1 MIKTDIENIKRF
13 FNSNTTKSY
22 SYRVAML
29 DKLLSIVKQNEQ
41 EIIDALNDDLGK
53 SETESYITEIA
64 AIKSEIKYYKSNL
77 KKFMQKERVSTNKT
91 IFPAKSYILREPK
104 GVVLIISPWNYPF
117 YLSITPLILAIATG
131 NCAVLKPSEISEKST
146 LLLEKMINESFD
158 NDYIKVV
165 SGGRE
170 ITEKLLDN
178 RFDHIFFT
186 GSTTV
191 GRIIMQKAADHLTP
205 VTLELGGKSPVIV
218 DHTADIKLAAKRIV
232 WGKLINAGQTCIAP
246 DYVYAHL
253 SIKDELI
260 KAMTSTI
267 NTFYSENPMEHI
279 DYQRVVNEKHFNRII
294 SLIKKENVVYGGN
307 YDINTLK
314 IEPTIIDNVTLDDK
328 VMKEEIFGPI
338 LPILPYN
345 DLTEVISNIKNGEKP
360 LSLYIF
366 TGDET
371 TKKRITSEVS
381 FGGGTINDTLQ
392 HLLNDNLPFG
402 GIGNSGIGKYHG
414 RFGFDELS
422 NLKSIVDKSTKFDIF
437 LRYPP
442 YKGKLKFLKLFLK

>member
-1 MIKTDIENIKRF
+1 MKINIENIKKL
-13 FNSNTTKSY
+13 FNSNATKSY

-29 DKLLSIVKQNEQ
+29 DKLYNIIKQNEQ

-53 SETESYITEIA
+53 SETEAYITEIA
-64 AIKSEIKYYKSNL
+64 AMKSEIKYYKSNL
-77 KKFMQKERVSTNKT
+77 KKFMQPERVSTTKT

-131 NCAVLKPSEISEKST
+131 NCAIIKPSEISKKST

-158 NDYIKVV
+158 NNYIKVV
-165 SGGRE
+165 SGGVE
-170 ITEKLLDN
+170 TTNGLLEN

-191 GRIIMQKAADHLTP
+191 GRIIMQKAATHLTP
-205 VTLELGGKSPVIV
+205 ITLELGGKSPVIV

-232 WGKLINAGQTCIAP
+232 WGKLLNAGQTCIAP

-260 KAMTSTI
+260 KAMISTI
-267 NTFYSENPMEHI
+267 HAFYLENPIEHI

-294 SLIKKENVVYGGN
+294 ELIKKENVVYGGN

-314 IEPTIIDNVTLDDK
+314 IEPTILDNVTLDDK
-328 VMKEEIFGPI
+328 VMQDEIFGP
-338 LPILPYN
+338 LMPILPYN
-345 DLTEVISNIKNGEKP
+345 DLTEVINNIKNGEKP

-366 TGDET
+366 TNDEAI
-371 TKKRITSEVS
+371 KKRINNEVS

>member
-1 MIKTDIENIKRF
+1 MIKTDIENISKF
-13 FNSNTTKSY
+13 FNSNSSKSY
-22 SYRVAML
+22 SYRIAML
-29 DKLLSIVKQNEQ
+29 DKLLSIIKQNEN
-41 EIIDALNDDLGK
+41 EIIDALNHDLGK
-53 SETESYITEIA
+53 SETEAYITEIA
-64 AIKSEIKYYKSNL
+64 PIKSEIKYYKNNL
-77 KKFMQKERVSTNKT
+77 KKFMQPERVSTNKT

-117 YLSITPLILAIATG
+117 YLSISPLVLAIATG
-131 NCAVLKPSEISEKST
+131 NCAIIKPSEITQLSS
-146 LLLEKMINESFD
+146 LLIEKMINESFD
-158 NDYIKVV
+158 NNYIKVIN
-165 SGGRE
+165 GGIE
-170 ITEKLLDN
+170 TTDELLEN

-186 GSTTV
+186 GSTAV
-191 GRIIMQKAADHLTP
+191 GKIIMQKAANHLTP

-218 DHTADIKLAAKRIV
+218 DHTADIKLAAKRII
-232 WGKLINAGQTCIAP
+232 WGKLLNAGQTCIAP

-260 KAMTSTI
+260 KAMISTI
-267 NTFYSENPMEHI
+267 HTFYLENPMQHI

-314 IEPTIIDNVTLDDK
+314 IEPTIIDNVTLSDK
-328 VMKEEIFGPI
+328 VMQDEIFAPI

-345 DLTEVISNIKNGEKP
+345 DLTEVINNIKNGEKP

-366 TGDET
+366 TDDET
-371 TKKRITSEVS
+371 TKKRITHEIS

-402 GIGNSGIGKYHG
+402 GIGSSGIGKYHG

-422 NLKSIVDKSTKFDIF
+422 NLKSIVDKSKKLDIF

-442 YKGKLKFLKLFLK
+442 YKGKLKLLKLFLK

>member
-1 MIKTDIENIKRF
+1 MIKTDIENIKKF

-29 DKLLSIVKQNEQ
+29 DKLSSVVKQYES
-41 EIIDALNDDLGK
+41 EIIDALSDDLGK
-53 SETESYITEIA
+53 SETEAYITEIA
-64 AIKSEIKYYKSNL
+64 AIKSEIKYYKNNL
-77 KKFMQKERVSTNKT
+77 KKFMKPESVSTNKT
-91 IFPAKSYILREPK
+91 IFPAKSYIIREPK

-117 YLSITPLILAIATG
+117 FLSLSPLVLAIATG
-131 NCAVLKPSEISEKST
+131 NCAVIKPSEITEKST
-146 LLLEKMINESFD
+146 LLIEKMINESFD
-158 NDYIKVV
+158 NNYIKVI
-165 SGGRE
+165 SGGIE
-170 ITEKLLDN
+170 ATNELLEN

-191 GRIIMQKAADHLTP
+191 GRIIMQKAANHLTP

-218 DHTADIKLAAKRIV
+218 DHTADIKLAAKRII
-232 WGKLINAGQTCIAP
+232 WGKLLNAGQTCIAP
-246 DYVYAHL
+246 DYVYAHM

-260 KAMTSTI
+260 KAMISTI
-267 NTFYSENPMEHI
+267 HTFYSENPIEHI
-279 DYQRVVNEKHFNRII
+279 DYQRVVNERHFNRII

-328 VMKEEIFGPI
+328 VMQDEIFAPI

-366 TGDET
+366 TDDET
-371 TKKRITSEVS
+371 TKKRITQEIS

-402 GIGNSGIGKYHG
+402 GVGNSGTGKYHG

-422 NLKSIVDKSTKFDIF
+422 NLKSIVDKSKKLDIF

-442 YKGKLKFLKLFLK
+442 YKGKLKLLKLFLK